1 MTFKLKLPAFLSR
14 LQDAAGETLPTR
26 TILDT
31 GAPAKGRR
39 PIPWSTALLH
49 LSRLP
54 VAKRLQILG
63 GALVLVMLVIAV
75 VVYRDNR
82 QAGYNAAYIA
92 TAGDMRMLSQR
103 LAKASSLA
111 LLGDPAAFRQLR
123 ESRDSFAGNIER
135 LSNGGELASGW
146 VPPSPGR
153 VQPQLQ
159 ALAKV
164 WEKTD
169 RNAARL
175 LEMEKN
181 LVSLGK
187 EVAGSTTAIRNC
199 STGGTARRAE
209 DAGQRGYAGHR
220 GGQPA
225 RDADAADGEE
235 CERAPAR
242 RCDRPGSGLPA
253 RQGHQ

>member
-135 LSNGGELASGW
+135 LSNG
-146 VPPSPGR
+146 R
-153 VQPQLQ
+153 
-159 ALAKV
+159 
-164 WEKTD
+164 
-169 RNAARL
+169 
-175 LEMEKN
+175 
-181 LVSLGK
+181 
-187 EVAGSTTAIRNC
+187 
-199 STGGTARRAE
+199 
-209 DAGQRGYAGHR
+209 
-220 GGQPA
+220 
-225 RDADAADGEE
+225 
-235 CERAPAR
+235 
-242 RCDRPGSGLPA
+242 
-253 RQGHQ
+253 